1 MKPHFSRSVG
11 LVGRLFVILLLALTL
26 EFAVGTLIYERAE
39 QLSLQDDE
47 ARRLAEH
54 LVIARKLIAEQPTV
68 ERHALAIQ
76 LTTDRYDIHWSP
88 ASPPPPPLTAEL
100 ERMRR
105 QIVTWEPSL
114 EQSRLW
120 LRLAS
125 PGRIS
130 EINGGLQLPDKSW
143 LYFGMR
149 HSGGKWT
156 FTLGRI
162 GLALIPVVAL
172 LVAGGML
179 IRRTLAPLRDLTAA
193 TEHIGLSDEVMVAE
207 GGTSDVRDL
216 IRAFNAMQKRIH
228 RLINERTETLAA
240 VGHDLRTPL
249 ARLQLRLEGIG
260 DTEAREAMSEDLFEM
275 GEMIDSLLAFLGGE
289 KNAEPPVRTD
299 VAVAVATI
307 VDAVQ
312 DQGRDAIYEG
322 PDHLE
327 MNVRPLSLRRAV
339 MNLVENALHYG
350 QRARVSVQRRDAEVL
365 IRVDDDGPGIPRD
378 QLDEVLKPFT
388 RLDESRQRNT
398 RGLGLGLAI
407 VAKAVEREEGRFTLA
422 NRPEGG
428 LRAEIA
434 LNAPALPRKRES
446 GRGQAKL
453 V

>member
-1 MKPHFSRSVG
+1 MRRHVRRSVG

-39 QLSLQDDE
+39 HLSLQDDE

-54 LVIARKLIAEQPTV
+54 LVIARKLIAEQPPV

-76 LTTDRYDIHWSP
+76 LTTDRYDVHWSP
-88 ASPPPPPLTAEL
+88 ASPPPPPLAPEL

-125 PGRIS
+125 PGRVS
-130 EINGGLQLPDKSW
+130 EINGGLQLPDNSW

-156 FTLGRI
+156 FTIGRV

-172 LVAGGML
+172 LVAGGVL
-179 IRRTLAPLRDLTAA
+179 IRRTLAPLKDLTKA
-193 TEHIGLSDEVMVAE
+193 TEHIGLGDAVMVAE

-216 IRAFNAMQKRIH
+216 IRAFNVMQKRIH
-228 RLINERTETLAA
+228 RLITERTETLAA

-249 ARLQLRLEGIG
+249 SRLQLRLEGIG
-260 DTEAREAMSEDLFEM
+260 DAEAREAMAVDLAEM

-289 KNAEPPVRTD
+289 KNGEPSIRAD
-299 VAVAVATI
+299 VAVMVATV
-307 VDAVQ
+307 VDAYQ
-312 DQGRDAIYEG
+312 DQGKDVSFDG

-327 MNVRPLSLRRAV
+327 MEARPLSLRRAV
-339 MNLVENALHYG
+339 INLVENALHYG
-350 QRARVSVQRRDAEVL
+350 LRARVSVARRGGEVL

-378 QLDEVLKPFT
+378 RLEEVLKPFA
-388 RLDESRQRNT
+388 RLDEARQRNT

-407 VAKAVEREEGRFTLA
+407 VAKVVEREGGLLTLA
-422 NRPEGG
+422 NRPDGG
-428 LRAEIA
+428 LRAEICLDA
-434 LNAPALPRKRES
+434 GPPGLA
-446 GRGQAKL
+446 
-453 V
+453 

>member
-1 MKPHFSRSVG
+1 MG

-39 QLSLQDDE
+39 HLSLQDDE

-68 ERHALAIQ
+68 ERHALSIQ

-88 ASPPPPPLTAEL
+88 ASPPPPPLAPEL

-125 PGRIS
+125 PGRVS
-130 EINGGLQLPDKSW
+130 EINGGLQLPDQSW

-149 HSGGKWT
+149 HSGAKWT
-156 FTLGRI
+156 FTVGRV

-172 LVAGGML
+172 LVAGGVM
-179 IRRTLAPLRDLTAA
+179 IRRTLAPLKDLTKA
-193 TEHIGLSDEVMVAE
+193 TEHIGLSDEVTVAE

-228 RLINERTETLAA
+228 RLITERTETLAA

-249 ARLQLRLEGIG
+249 ARLQLRLEGLR
-260 DTEAREAMSEDLFEM
+260 DAEARDAMGEDLAEM

-289 KNAEPPVRTD
+289 KNGEPAVRTD
-299 VAVAVATI
+299 LAVMVATLA
-307 VDAVQ
+307 DALQ
-312 DQGRDAIYEG
+312 DQGRDVTYVG

-327 MNVRPLSLRRAV
+327 MELRPLSLRRAAT
-339 MNLVENALHYG
+339 NLIENALHYG
-350 QRARVSVQRRDAEVL
+350 QRARVSVAQHGGEVL

-378 QLDEVLKPFT
+378 KLEEVLKPFA
-388 RLDESRQRNT
+388 RLDEARQRNT

-407 VAKAVEREEGRFTLA
+407 VAKAVEREGALLTLA

-428 LRAEIA
+428 LRAEIC
-434 LNAPALPRKRES
+434 LHSLPEPHKRES
-446 GRGQAKL
+446 GWGQAKL